1 MTEKTANQWPEKQ
14 DCNMEQSK
22 KMKYTL
28 KGIAIGL
35 VASTLLAGTASAE
48 KIIIGHFGNPTP
60 MQLLASSDAVEKAT
74 GWEVE
79 WRKFAS
85 GTDVIAAMA
94 SGDVVLAEL
103 GSSPLSIAA
112 SQGVEL
118 QLIAYS
124 DVIGSAE
131 SLIAHNDSGIAT
143 VADLKGKRI
152 GVPVG
157 STAHFSLMGALQ
169 HEGIAEADVTI
180 MSMKPDE
187 IAAGWDQGAIDATWI
202 WQPVQSEILKTGKLI
217 IGADKTAEWG
227 FPTFDGWVVGKAF
240 GEANAVQ
247 VAAFLKEVDRV
258 NAAYLADPTA
268 WTVDSAE
275 VKAIAAATGADPAQV
290 PEILV
295 GFTFLPLATQITET
309 WLGGAA
315 ATMKGTADFLKAA
328 GRIDTSLDDYSGFV
342 TTGYAEAAM
351 K

>member
-1 MTEKTANQWPEKQ
+1 
-14 DCNMEQSK
+14 
-22 KMKYTL
+22 MKYNL
-28 KGIAIGL
+28 KSIMVGL
-35 VASTLLAGTASAE
+35 VASTLFAGTAFAE

-60 MQLLASSDAVEKAT
+60 MQLLVSSDAVQKAT
-74 GWEVE
+74 GWEIE

-103 GSSPLSIAA
+103 GSSPLAIAA
-112 SQGVEL
+112 SQGVDL
-118 QLIAYS
+118 QLIAFS
-124 DVIGSAE
+124 DVIGKAE
-131 SLIAHNDSGIAT
+131 SLIAHNDSGIAS

-180 MSMKPDE
+180 MSMKPDD
-187 IAAGWDQGAIDATWI
+187 IAAGWGQGAIDAAWI

-217 IGADKTAEWG
+217 VGADQTAEWG
-227 FPTFDGWVVGKAF
+227 FPTFDGWVVDRAF
-240 GEANAVQ
+240 GEANADA

-258 NAAYLADPTA
+258 NAAYLADPAA

-275 VKAIAAATGADPAQV
+275 VKALAAATGADPAQV

-295 GFTFLPLATQITET
+295 GFTFLPMSVQVTDT

-315 ATMKGTADFLKAA
+315 ATVKGTADFLKAA
-328 GRIDTSLDDYSGFV
+328 GRIDTASDDYSAFV
-342 TTGYAEAAM
+342 SKAFAEASM